1 MPSRACCRN
10 DCQRW
15 SGPVAVFRHDCPRW
29 SLRLWTC
36 VAPVVWLAGESSSA
50 CQQRQVVNRVA
61 VIRAGQSNGN
71 GLDRSGRG
79 FANQQGA
86 GRHNSGGGG
95 NRTRVPEW
103 LRASFY
109 VCSLLLWPY
118 RKSVVPFRSGRSS
131 RRDQPVANRPWLPPA
146 VPPVAAAGGL
156 TSIAEIRSPSGKAH
170 GSGLRCRVRQP
181 ERSAL
186 RHFGFGRLFTWP
198 TDQPR
203 HATDAFAHPVEAS
216 SPPGCSALIYARHR
230 PLVNKIFI
238 HGVQGRDSGE

>member
-1 MPSRACCRN
+1 ME
-10 DCQRW
+10 
-15 SGPVAVFRHDCPRW
+15 RHD
-29 SLRLWTC
+29 
-36 VAPVVWLAGESSSA
+36 
-50 CQQRQVVNRVA
+50 
-61 VIRAGQSNGN
+61 
-71 GLDRSGRG
+71 
-79 FANQQGA
+79 
-86 GRHNSGGGG
+86 SGGGG

-131 RRDQPVANRPWLPPA
+131 RRDRPVANRPWLPPA

-156 TSIAEIRSPSGKAH
+156 ISIAEIRSPSGKAR

-181 ERSAL
+181 ERSAI

-216 SPPGCSALIYARHR
+216 SPPGCSVLIYARHR
-230 PLVNKIFI
+230 PLVNNNFFLPRCPRPRF
-238 HGVQGRDSGE
+238 GSEGLCSNSGSNSCTR

>member
-1 MPSRACCRN
+1 METVWTARYEALRTN
-10 DCQRW
+10 M
-15 SGPVAVFRHDCPRW
+15 GRHD
-29 SLRLWTC
+29 
-36 VAPVVWLAGESSSA
+36 
-50 CQQRQVVNRVA
+50 
-61 VIRAGQSNGN
+61 
-71 GLDRSGRG
+71 
-79 FANQQGA
+79 
-86 GRHNSGGGG
+86 SGGGG

-131 RRDQPVANRPWLPPA
+131 RRDRPVANRPWLPPA

-156 TSIAEIRSPSGKAH
+156 ISIAEIRSPSGKAR

-181 ERSAL
+181 ERSAI

-216 SPPGCSALIYARHR
+216 SPPGCSVLIYARHR
-230 PLVNKIFI
+230 PLVNKNFLF
-238 HGVQGRDSGE
+238 HGVPGPRFSSEGFAVTQDPTHARGSGRLAKTALEIPAAGRY